1 MAERSQDGRTPF
13 PAPQPWQLVA
23 ACPIR
28 APLRLCLTY
37 RLSLHCA
44 LVVAMPWVTPRAVA
58 ATAEQLRASA
68 NCGPRSKAVIALIT
82 KAATRNLFMA
92 LSSLHGAVLDS
103 AGPPQPADFKSDGR
117 FSIFASISLASGL

>member
-23 ACPIR
+23 TCPTR

-37 RLSLHCA
+37 RLSLHWA

-58 ATAEQLRASA
+58 VTPKQLRACA
-68 NCGPRSKAVIALIT
+68 DCGARL
-82 KAATRNLFMA
+82 KAAIAITVTAASGNLFMA
-92 LSSLHGAVLDS
+92 LSSRDG
-103 AGPPQPADFKSDGR
+103 GWPPAKFGQVPRAPT
-117 FSIFASISLASGL
+117 INQLT

>member
-58 ATAEQLRASA
+58 VTLEQFLACA
-68 NCGPRSKAVIALIT
+68 NCGARFNAAIALIIT
-82 KAATRNLFMA
+82 AATRNLFMA
-92 LSSLHGAVLDS
+92 LSSIHRAKL
-103 AGPPQPADFKSDGR
+103 F
-117 FSIFASISLASGL
+117 